1 MEFRKG
7 QTIYEQIGDVVRESI
22 LTEKWKPNEKVSS
35 VRELAA
41 EIEVN
46 PNTVMR
52 AYSIL
57 QEDGILYNKRGIGF
71 FVSEKAKSIIHKIDK
86 ELFIEQEL
94 PLLFKKMKL
103 LEIDFNELQSLYKK
117 LSKK

>member
-7 QTIYEQIGDVVRESI
+7 RTIYEQIGDIVREKI
-22 LTEKWKPNEKVSS
+22 LTEKWKSEEKILS

-52 AYSIL
+52 SYSLL
-57 QEDGILYNKRGIGF
+57 QDKGIIFNKRGVGF
-71 FVSEKAKSIIHKIDK
+71 FVSKEAKKIIYKMDK
-86 ELFIEQEL
+86 ETFIQEEL

-103 LEIDFNELQSLYKK
+103 LGIDFDDLKSLYKK
-117 LSKK
+117 SNK

>member
-1 MEFRKG
+1 MEFKKG
-7 QTIYEQIGDVVRESI
+7 QTIYEQIGDVVRENI
-22 LTEKWKPNEKVSS
+22 LTEKWKSNEKVSS

-57 QEDGILYNKRGIGF
+57 QENGILYNKRGIGF
-71 FVSEKAKSIIHKIDK
+71 FVSDKAKSVIHKIDK
-86 ELFIEQEL
+86 EIFIQQEL

-103 LEIDFNELQSLYKK
+103 LEIEFDELKIQFDK